1 MFWYFLSATIMGL
14 IVYTL
19 GTYTVMVN
27 LFAVAFKFIALAVI
41 LAALIFLYRKFRSRK
56 RAVHHRRLLP

>member
-27 LFAVAFKFIALAVI
+27 MFMVTFKFAATALVV
-41 LAALIFLYRKFRSRK
+41 AALSFLYRKYRARK
-56 RAVHHRRLLP
+56 RAARPRRLLP

>member
-19 GTYTVMVN
+19 GTYTVVVN
-27 LFAVAFKFIALAVI
+27 LFSVAFKFIALA
-41 LAALIFLYRKFRSRK
+41 LIVFAMIVLYRKFKSRKPNGRSR
-56 RAVHHRRLLP
+56 